1 MSNLIPFESAK
12 LPAHLQAMRN
22 TMTDLTSHV
31 GSGGFPVLSIKGK
44 VFTLVKNDERTVI
57 TRPDDPDEAASAL
70 EVVILRANNNLSKV
84 WYANGYEDGVA
95 GKPDCYSNDGSK
107 PGADASNP
115 QCKTCAAC
123 TRNAWGSGSNGKGK
137 ACSDSRRVAISSA
150 TQLNEPMLLRVPP
163 ATLKPLAEYAKLLAN
178 RGVTDYAAVVTK
190 IRFDREEATPKLT
203 FQPVG
208 FLDAAQYAEA
218 QKVAASDLVDNI
230 IGVSGTPH
238 SAPATVEDAELEQAV
253 APAKAAIEKA
263 SAPVVEDAPAP
274 KPKAAKPAAPVVDV
288 EDAPAPKPKA
298 AKPATIVDDLDS
310 LLAGLDD

>member
-31 GSGGFPVLSIKGK
+31 GSGGFPVMSIKGK

-57 TRPDDPDEAASAL
+57 TRPDDPEEAASAL

-84 WYANGYEDGVA
+84 FYAKGYEEGTV
-95 GKPDCYSNDGSK
+95 GKPDCYSNDGLK
-107 PGADASNP
+107 PGADATAP
-115 QCKTCAAC
+115 QCKTCAVC
-123 TRNAWGSGSNGKGK
+123 PQNAWGSGANGKGK
-137 ACSDSRRVAISSA
+137 ACSDSRRVAISAA

-230 IGVSGTPH
+230 IGVSGG
-238 SAPATVEDAELEQAV
+238 APAAHSVEESEPVVAESKPV
-253 APAKAAIEKA
+253 APVAKPKPVPKPVEVVEEKA
-263 SAPVVEDAPAP
+263 PAEPVAAAEPAA
-274 KPKAAKPAAPVVDV
+274 KPKAAKAPVIV
-288 EDAPAPKPKA
+288 E
-298 AKPATIVDDLDS
+298 DLDS